1 MKIRRIIIGLE
12 PAPRSRATLE
22 AAARLAAQLEAELV
36 GLFVENINLLHFA
49 ALPFAREVGF
59 ASASRRALDL
69 EGMER
74 SLRGLAREAR
84 QMLAAV
90 AGRVP
95 VRWSF
100 RVARGTAAGELL
112 AAAADADLVIV
123 NVNVEGNDGL
133 EHATTIRVV
142 RAGDP
147 DALRAAMEQGGGIL
161 VLAGA
166 DDVAVGDTLRKLI
179 DRERT

>member
-12 PAPRSRATLE
+12 TAPRGQATLE
-22 AAARLAAQLEAELV
+22 AAARLAAQMEAELV
-36 GLFVENINLLHFA
+36 GMFVENIDLLHFA

-59 ASASRRALDL
+59 ASASRRALDV

-84 QMLAAV
+84 QSIAAV

-100 RVARGTAAGELL
+100 RVARGSASVELL
-112 AAAADADLVIV
+112 AAAADADLVII
-123 NVNVEGNDGL
+123 NVEETDDLGR
-133 EHATTIRVV
+133 ATPVRIV

-147 DALRAAMEQGGGIL
+147 DALRAAIEEGGGIL

-166 DDVAVGDTLRKLI
+166 DDTVVGATLLKLI
-179 DRERT
+179 GQEGA

>member
-123 NVNVEGNDGL
+123 NVEGNDGL

>member
-1 MKIRRIIIGLE
+1 VKIRRIIIGLE
-12 PAPRSRATLE
+12 PAPRSHATLE
-22 AAARLAAQLEAELV
+22 AAARLAAQMEAELV

-59 ASASRRALDL
+59 ASASRRALDV

-84 QMLAAV
+84 QTLAAV

-100 RVARGTAAGELL
+100 RVARGSAAGELL

-123 NVNVEGNDGL
+123 NVEETDHL
-133 EHATTIRVV
+133 EQATTIRVV

-147 DALRAAMEQGGGIL
+147 DALRAAMEEGGGIL

-166 DDVAVGDTLRKLI
+166 DDTVVGDTLLKLI
-179 DRERT
+179 GQART